1 MNKLILCSIL
11 FLVGLTFQS
20 CENKNKE
27 TAKEN
32 SKDKNI
38 GSLNNESKETLSIKR
53 GTNNDSFKYYLKTI
67 DIENVL
73 INGHKIILTKS
84 EFDSYYKKIDST
96 KTYVW
101 ECGSPFESLDE
112 KWMTKTYGKQNDEKG
127 TFENFN
133 GEITTIFCKD
143 IEFSTNKH
151 IVLFDRAFA
160 QNNSFK
166 IISKDLTLDKNTTLK
181 NFKKTFPNVEME
193 ELDNKNE
200 SRFRLSLIKDGD
212 GAFLFYFKNGK
223 LDYFTLWFVLC

>member
-1 MNKLILCSIL
+1 MKKLILCSFL

-27 TAKEN
+27 TTKGN

-38 GSLNNESKETLSIKR
+38 GSINNVSKETFRYNL
-53 GTNNDSFKYYLKTI
+53 TTI

-84 EFDSYYKKIDST
+84 EFDSHYKNIDST

-101 ECGSPFESLDE
+101 ECGSPFESIDE
-112 KWMTKTYGKQNDEKG
+112 KWMTKTYGKKNKEKG

-166 IISKDLTLDKNTTLK
+166 IISKDVTLDKNTTLED
-181 NFKKTFPNVEME
+181 FKKTFPNIEME
-193 ELDNKNE
+193 ELGNKNE
-200 SRFRLSLIKDGD
+200 CRFRLSLIKDGD

-223 LDYFTLWFVLC
+223 LDYFNLWFVLC

>member
-1 MNKLILCSIL
+1 MKKIFTIL
-11 FLVGLTFQS
+11 FAIIFLLQS

-38 GSLNNESKETLSIKR
+38 GSINNVSKKIFSIKK
-53 GTNNDSFKYYLKTI
+53 GTYYGTFGYNLNTI

-84 EFDSYYKKIDST
+84 EFDSYYKNIDST

-101 ECGSPFESLDE
+101 ECGSPFESIDE
-112 KWMTKTYGKQNDEKG
+112 KWMTKTYGKKNEEEG

-133 GEITTIFCKD
+133 GEITSIFCKD

-151 IVLFDRAFA
+151 IVLFERAFA

-166 IISKDLTLDKNTTLK
+166 IISKDVTLDKNTTLDD
-181 NFKKTFPNVEME
+181 FKKTFPNVEME
-193 ELDNKNE
+193 ELENKNE
-200 SRFRLSLIKDGD
+200 CRFRLSLNKNRDGD
-212 GAFLFYFKNGK
+212 FLFYFKNGK